1 MGLMFPAICLRG
13 FSSFSECSSAFY
25 SPLGTIQQSLA
36 LETATDLSVLLL
48 SYLGPAELFHHF
60 RHHTIKYRLIA
71 GKVKLAL
78 PLNKFIV

>member
-1 MGLMFPAICLRG
+1 MGLMFPAICLQG